1 MTTPKKP
8 AGVTVTD
15 DVADLFRNV
24 LAGLQISPGSQ
35 TFEQDAAILT
45 KARKQLGLNQPQ

>member
-1 MTTPKKP
+1 MTEPK
-8 AGVTVTD
+8 ARGVTVTD

-24 LAGLQISPGSQ
+24 LAGLQISPGSP

-45 KARKQLGLNQPQ
+45 KARKQLGLDQAQ